1 MTIPESRCDT
11 LQLFATGICPEGHQD
26 DQRTDYVWLEDS
38 NGSTPFE
45 RPSPITF
52 ELADFADSSRRT
64 FGDYSSNPSNGSV
77 YYSWDLIELTC
88 PADCRTTREA
98 DQYRRTR
105 ASISPWVGFGRRQ
118 RLEYWTFQHSDLQIV
133 HHWGRPRP
141 DH

>member
-64 FGDYSSNPSNGSV
+64 FGDYSSNPSNGRLRERQINIGGLELPYHPGSASV
-77 YYSWDLIELTC
+77 GGSASSIGHFNTLICKLYITGD
-88 PADCRTTREA
+88 ALD
-98 DQYRRTR
+98 
-105 ASISPWVGFGRRQ
+105 SIIRNGPCTVHD
-118 RLEYWTFQHSDLQIV
+118 HSCEGLS
-133 HHWGRPRP
+133 
-141 DH
+141 